1 MSVACKSEKPI
12 ALVVVAPDEAVR
24 RAKPVPRPAA
34 LAIDGLTDD
43 EWGAF
48 ERALADR

>member
-1 MSVACKSEKPI
+1 MSVARESEEPS
-12 ALVVVAPDEAVR
+12 ALVVVAPDQAVR
-24 RAKPVPRPAA
+24 RAKPVPSPAV
-34 LAIDGLTDD
+34 LAIEGLTGD